1 MIGIERENG
10 FHVILV
16 QVDIGKM
23 IRNTLWL
30 LLVALAIYGCSSD
43 TKVDSQLS
51 EEDQIREAV
60 FRYQFEFNAS
70 GLGKAANAYY
80 LSVEGD
86 NDPSPLLLDQFE
98 GHLPRVKPVSA
109 SELEAGTAQ
118 VIDRESGLPGLIFW
132 IEEIRWLSDHEVQVE
147 GGYEEASESG
157 SVNIYLLEKTGD
169 RWEVVGTQMLIIK

>member
-1 MIGIERENG
+1 
-10 FHVILV
+10 
-16 QVDIGKM
+16 M
-23 IRNTLWL
+23 IRNILLTLLAAL
-30 LLVALAIYGCSSD
+30 LLCSCSSD
-43 TKVDSQLS
+43 SKADSQLS

-80 LSVEGD
+80 LSIED
-86 NDPSPLLLDQFE
+86 NVDPSPQLLSQFE

-132 IEEIRWLSDHEVQVE
+132 IEEIRWLSDYEVEVG

-157 SVNIYLLEKTGD
+157 SVNIYRLEKKGD
-169 RWEVVGTQMLIIK
+169 RWEIVEAQMLLIK